1 MSALPHHY
9 IQTSSGIS
17 NNQLT
22 SKNRTKVSKT
32 YKKSPSRFP
41 KQREF
46 PAYLKILLLLQKG
59 SLGVACLSIV
69 TGIILYL
76 SSVSLPQKWSKEYRN
91 LENLQRQERQLTTM
105 GETLKY
111 KLAQQAQEFQLP
123 PITSQNTVF
132 LKPKSLAI
140 NSHSHQVN
148 PKKSLKKIN
157 LGY

>member
-9 IQTSSGIS
+9 IQTSLDTS
-17 NNQLT
+17 NNQ
-22 SKNRTKVSKT
+22 TKLSNNLRKV
-32 YKKSPSRFP
+32 PSNFP
-41 KQREF
+41 KPRKF
-46 PAYLKILLLLQKG
+46 PVYLKILVLLQKA
-59 SLGVACLSIV
+59 SLGAAGLSIV

-111 KLAQQAQEFQLP
+111 KLAQQAQELQLS
-123 PITSQNTVF
+123 PITSQNTIF
-132 LKPKSLAI
+132 LKPKKLAI
-140 NSHSHQVN
+140 NPQANQENSD
-148 PKKSLKKIN
+148 KSLKKVN

>member
-9 IQTSSGIS
+9 IQTSSDIS
-17 NNQLT
+17 NTQLT
-22 SKNRTKVSKT
+22 SKNRTKLSNTSQKL
-32 YKKSPSRFP
+32 PSNFP
-41 KQREF
+41 KPREF

-91 LENLQRQERQLTTM
+91 LENLQRQERQLTTV

-111 KLAQQAQEFQLP
+111 KLAQQAQELQLS

-140 NSHSHQVN
+140 NPHANQVN
-148 PKKSLKKIN
+148 PDKSLKKTN